1 MVGMAILPTSL
12 LPVVR
17 AIVYSKLWVIFL
29 YYREIRGLLMAVS
42 MRKSMSPLLGAIGK
56 RPCEVKLQSIL
67 QELGNR
73 VIVNKIFR
81 TLDDFRVG
89 LKQLSH
95 IPEWRWEYRF
105 LLDFKEKV
113 TAQLTKT
120 AKEQNIPEIAYT
132 HALCCLA
139 AYFRETVR
147 ERAIA
152 RGTFLN
158 RRNRRNELF
167 YIY

>member
-1 MVGMAILPTSL
+1 
-12 LPVVR
+12 
-17 AIVYSKLWVIFL
+17 
-29 YYREIRGLLMAVS
+29 MAVS
-42 MRKSMSPLLGAIGK
+42 MRKPMATLLGAIGK

-73 VIVNKIFR
+73 VIVNKVFR
-81 TLDDFRVG
+81 ILDDFRVG

-95 IPEWRWEYRF
+95 IPEWRWEYRL

-113 TAQLTKT
+113 TEQLAKT
-120 AKEQNIPEIAYT
+120 AKEQNMPEIAYT

-147 ERAIA
+147 ERAIV
-152 RGTFLN
+152 RGVYLG
-158 RRNRRNELF
+158 RR
-167 YIY
+167 